1 MPPESGPL
9 TGPVLRYRGICSE
22 QTRLR
27 GETAMAEGLILLAFL
42 GALTALFTVRVR
54 RRMGVASSSR
64 TWLIVITAVIL
75 AGLLL
80 WASATH

>member
-1 MPPESGPL
+1 
-9 TGPVLRYRGICSE
+9 
-22 QTRLR
+22 
-27 GETAMAEGLILLAFL
+27 MAEGLILLAFL